1 MVFTITRALQEGE
14 QILKNAGIKNYKIEA
29 REILENLLKKS
40 FEEIFIQKDM
50 SLKKQTKEL
59 FFKKIYKRKNG
70 APIQYITKISHF

>member
-40 FEEIFIQKDM
+40 FEEIFIQ
-50 SLKKQTKEL
+50 
-59 FFKKIYKRKNG
+59 
-70 APIQYITKISHF
+70 